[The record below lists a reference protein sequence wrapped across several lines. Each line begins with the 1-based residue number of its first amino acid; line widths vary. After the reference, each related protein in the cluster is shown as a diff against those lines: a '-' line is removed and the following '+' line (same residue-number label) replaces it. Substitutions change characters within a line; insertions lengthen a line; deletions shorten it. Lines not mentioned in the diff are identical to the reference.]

1 MKSPQ
6 LPGGEVYLNGEWT
19 YNRFIP
25 EYRMTYNRETQA
37 YEATALLKQGYYSYQ
52 YLVLRDDGSTMPVS
66 TEGSF
71 FQTVN
76 KYQVLVYYRGLGD
89 RTDRL
94 VGFEEIK

>member
-1 MKSPQ
+1 M
-6 LPGGEVYLNGEWT
+6 
-19 YNRFIP
+19 
-25 EYRMTYNRETQA
+25 EYDEETCSYQGRV
-37 YEATALLKQGYYSYQ
+37 LLKQGYYSYQ

-76 KYQVLVYYRGLGD
+76 KYQVLVYYRGLGG

-94 VGFEEIK
+94 VGFKEIK